1 MAIKKSNA
9 ATIYDVA
16 ERAGVSHQTVSR
28 YLAGFEGIRPA
39 TRERVATALKEL
51 DYRPNL
57 AARSLATN
65 KSHRVAVLTGDL
77 TSAGP
82 SQTVQG
88 VAIAAREAG
97 YVVDIISF
105 DVDKPASLADAFDLI
120 RHQDLAG
127 VVALAISDQMRSSI
141 EKVAVEA
148 PMLLDTGPADL
159 PGPVGTSFNAYGSQL
174 VVEHL
179 IDLGHREIVH
189 ITGAVDYYAAQSR
202 RESFARVVRQHG
214 LREHPVLEGD
224 WSARS
229 GYRAV
234 SEGRID
240 ERVTAIVCG
249 NDQMALGALR
259 ALDEA
264 GLRCPVDV
272 SVTGFDDVPEAEFYT
287 PSLTTVRIDF
297 ARQGTYL
304 FNALMA
310 RIRGDEVPDSAQ
322 FMEPMLILRASTAV
336 PRT

>member
-1 MAIKKSNA
+1 MATKKSNA

-39 TRERVATALKEL
+39 TRERVAAAIKEL

-65 KSHRVAVLTGDL
+65 RSHRIAVLTGDL
-77 TSAGP
+77 LSAGP

-97 YVVDIISF
+97 YVLDIISF
-105 DVDKPASLADAFDLI
+105 DVDKPASLSDAFDMI

-127 VVALAISDQMRSSI
+127 IVALVISDEMRSAI
-141 EKVAVEA
+141 ERVPVEA
-148 PMLLDTGPADL
+148 PMLLDSGPADL
-159 PGPVGTSFNAYGSQL
+159 PGPVGTTFNAYGLQL

-179 IDLGHREIVH
+179 IALGHRDIVH
-189 ITGAVDYYAAQSR
+189 ITGDMDYYAAQSR
-202 RESFARVVRQHG
+202 RESFSRVVRERG
-214 LREHPVLEGD
+214 LREHPVIEGD

-229 GYRAV
+229 GYLAV
-234 SEGRID
+234 RDGRID
-240 ERVTAIVCG
+240 ESVTAIVCG

-264 GLRCPVDV
+264 GLRCPEDV
-272 SVTGFDDVPEAEFYT
+272 SVTGFDDIPEAEFYT

-297 ARQGTYL
+297 ERQGTYL
-304 FNALMA
+304 FTALMA
-310 RIRGDEVPDSAQ
+310 KIRGDAVPDSTQ
-322 FMEPMLILRASTAV
+322 FMEPQLILRASTSP
-336 PRT
+336 PR

>member
-1 MAIKKSNA
+1 MATKKSSA

-28 YLAGFEGIRPA
+28 FLSGFEGIRPA

-65 KSHRVAVLTGDL
+65 RSHRIAVLTGDL
-77 TSAGP
+77 LSAGP

-88 VAIAAREAG
+88 VAVAAREAG
-97 YVVDIISF
+97 YVVDIVSF
-105 DVDKPASLADAFDLI
+105 DVQNPESLADAFDLI

-127 VVALAISDQMRSSI
+127 VVALAISDEMRTAI
-141 EKVAVEA
+141 ERVVIEA

-159 PGPVGTSFNAYGSQL
+159 PGPVGTTFNAYGTQL
-174 VVEHL
+174 AVEHL
-179 IDLGHREIVH
+179 IALGHREVVH
-189 ITGAVDYYAAQSR
+189 ITGAMDYYAAQSR
-202 RESFARVVRQHG
+202 RESFSQVVRANG

-229 GYRAV
+229 GYEAVRA
-234 SEGRID
+234 GQID

-259 ALDEA
+259 AFDEA
-264 GLRCPVDV
+264 GVRCPSDV
-272 SVTGFDDVPEAEFYT
+272 SVTGFDDIPEAEYYT

-297 ARQGTYL
+297 ERQGGYL
-304 FNALMA
+304 FGALMA
-310 RIRGDEVPDSAQ
+310 RIQGSQTPDTAA
-322 FMEPMLILRASTAV
+322 FMAPELVVRASTAS
-336 PRT
+336 PR